1 MENILQIHQVTK
13 IKIVLKQNGTEII
26 YQAGIAN
33 IFNDFFV
40 SVGPKLAST
49 FNFTGTSHISPHTN
63 QTNFNNKSNP
73 FHSAENHWKIRQHE
87 SNGSRDDF
95 GVKGSPILS
104 YYLTH
109 IFNLSLNTGSVPSSW
124 KKKRVINQYL
134 KKETLKMWTTTVR
147 YLFYQ

>member
-1 MENILQIHQVTK
+1 MKFTQKRIYVNNVNKQYYSKKKSSITSMTCVNFGKHFANSYQVTK

-73 FHSAENHWKIRQHE
+73 FHSAENH
-87 SNGSRDDF
+87 
-95 GVKGSPILS
+95 
-104 YYLTH
+104 
-109 IFNLSLNTGSVPSSW
+109 
-124 KKKRVINQYL
+124 
-134 KKETLKMWTTTVR
+134 
-147 YLFYQ
+147 

>member
-1 MENILQIHQVTK
+1 MTRVNFGKHFANSYQVTK

-40 SVGPKLAST
+40 SVGTKLASN

-73 FHSAENHWKIRQHE
+73 FHSAENH
-87 SNGSRDDF
+87 
-95 GVKGSPILS
+95 
-104 YYLTH
+104 
-109 IFNLSLNTGSVPSSW
+109 
-124 KKKRVINQYL
+124 
-134 KKETLKMWTTTVR
+134 
-147 YLFYQ
+147 